1 MREAD
6 SRIHPPI
13 PTAERLFAAVSRAA
27 ADVAQEVELEP
38 TLHRIVA
45 GAHTHLGFD
54 RADVLLYERDR
65 GQITRLVGVDGA
77 GNGIGC
83 VGTPKPIGTAKSA
96 VREVVLGRVPF
107 VHGDAERGGRGIA
120 EGRPEVIV
128 PLAAHG
134 EILGALVVDNGLSG
148 EPIPDSAIS
157 PLCLYGLF
165 SAAAVS
171 NALQRRRLQRVQV
184 KLSRLAQACNAMAG
198 FLDTEALFHALL
210 PAMREMLDADRYAVW
225 HRPPEGSWRCLAYA
239 GLSESHLDR
248 LRQLHAGLETEGP
261 AAAARL
267 FRSGQVIVVGR
278 MVRCQA
284 SSEPACGEATALLPP
299 EGESSLPGGSAV
311 LGLPVIHGGELVG
324 TLYFVY
330 DDPARLGSE
339 AIQLAEMFAGFAAA
353 ITVAAGLTQHEL
365 HQAEAHKKQFY
376 RDIVYAVTNGKLNLC
391 EPGEIEEHWER
402 SLAEQVVETDFDIK
416 RVRDLVRQIGE
427 GAGMAEGRVED
438 LCLCAS
444 EAATNALK
452 HAGGGRAWV
461 DHNDTLVRLRVVD
474 AGAGI
479 DPLQLPRATLM
490 RGYSTRASMG
500 LGFTLMH
507 ELADRIYL
515 HTGPQGTVLILE
527 MSIRPVSETERML
540 ALMNWVE

>member
-13 PTAERLFAAVSRAA
+13 PTAEWLLAAVSRAA

-38 TLHRIVA
+38 MLQRIAA
-45 GAHTHLGFD
+45 GARAHLGFD

-65 GQITRLVGVDGA
+65 GQITRLIGVDGA
-77 GNGIGC
+77 GKVVC
-83 VGTPKPIGTAKSA
+83 RRETPMPIHTVRAA
-96 VREVVLGRVPF
+96 VQEVVLGRVPYAYGED
-107 VHGDAERGGRGIA
+107 V
-120 EGRPEVIV
+120 VV
-128 PLAAHG
+128 PLAAHR

-148 EPIPDSAIS
+148 EPIPDSFLP
-157 PLCLYGLF
+157 PLCLFGRF
-165 SAAAVS
+165 AAAALS
-171 NALQRRRLQRVQV
+171 SALQRRRLERVRV

-225 HRPPEGSWRCLAYA
+225 HRPPEGSWRCLTHA
-239 GLSESHLDR
+239 GLSEGQMDR
-248 LRQLHAGLETEGP
+248 LEQLHAEIEAEGP

-267 FRSGQVIVVGR
+267 FRTGRVLVVG
-278 MVRCQA
+278 A
-284 SSEPACGEATALLPP
+284 GGERPTLDEGAVLLPP
-299 EGESSLPGGSAV
+299 ESEGACPGGKAL
-311 LGLPVIHGGELVG
+311 LGLPVIHGSELVG
-324 TLYFVY
+324 TLFFYY
-330 DDPARLGSE
+330 DDPIRLGSE

-365 HQAEAHKKQFY
+365 HQAEVHKKQFY

-391 EPGEIEEHWER
+391 EPGEIEERWER
-402 SLAEQVVETDFDIK
+402 TLAEQTVETDADIK
-416 RVRDLVRQIGE
+416 LVRDLVREIGE
-427 GAGMAEGRVED
+427 RAGMAEGRVED

-452 HAGGGRAWV
+452 HAGGGRTWV
-461 DHNDTLVRLRVVD
+461 DHNDSLVRLRVMD

-507 ELADRIYL
+507 ELADRLYL

-540 ALMNWVE
+540 ALMNWAE